1 MSSRKA
7 ADRIRSFGMS
17 GFLIDEE
24 LKEVE
29 RRLNIELGHGS
40 SDRVG
45 RVASDYYPQFEVA
58 VREEA
63 AKMSGHYEVFY
74 CLEISIR
81 KLVSETLADSFGVD
95 WWNGASVPQRIKDDV
110 RERVQKELDSGVTRR
125 SDDLLNYTTF
135 GELSVLITTNW
146 AHFEPIFNSRR
157 AVERIMSSLNLLRGP
172 IAHCCPISDDEIDRL
187 RLTVKDWFRTMA

>member
-17 GFLIDEE
+17 GFLINEE
-24 LKEVE
+24 LRDVE
-29 RRLNIELGHGS
+29 RRLNLELGHGS
-40 SDRVG
+40 SNRADED
-45 RVASDYYPQFEVA
+45 ASEYYPQFEGA

-63 AKMSGHYEVFY
+63 AKMSQHYEVFY

-81 KLVSETLADSFGVD
+81 KLVSETLADAFSAD
-95 WWNGASVPQRIKDDV
+95 WWNGTSVPQRIKDDV
-110 RERVQKELDSGVTRR
+110 RDRVQKELDSGVTRR

-146 AHFEPIFNSRR
+146 TLFEPIFNSRR

-172 IAHCCPISDDEIDRL
+172 IAHCCPISDDEVDRL

>member
-17 GFLIDEE
+17 GFLINEE
-24 LKEVE
+24 LREVE
-29 RRLNIELGHGS
+29 RRIGLDLGHGS
-40 SDRVG
+40 SNRTDEE
-45 RVASDYYPQFEVA
+45 ASEYYPQFEGA
-58 VREEA
+58 VRDEA
-63 AKMSGHYEVFY
+63 AKMSKHYEVFY

-81 KLVSETLADSFGVD
+81 KLVSETLADSFGAD
-95 WWNGASVPQRIKDDV
+95 WWNGTSVPQRIKDDV
-110 RERVQKELDSGVTRR
+110 KDRVQRELDSGVTRR

-135 GELSVLITTNW
+135 GELSVLITNNW
-146 AHFEPIFNSRR
+146 TLFEPIFNSRR

-172 IAHCCPISDDEIDRL
+172 IAHCCPISDDEVDRL

>member
-17 GFLIDEE
+17 GLLINEE
-24 LKEVE
+24 LREVE
-29 RRLNIELGHGS
+29 RRLNLELGHGS
-40 SDRVG
+40 SNRADEE
-45 RVASDYYPQFEVA
+45 ASEYYPQFEGA

-63 AKMSGHYEVFY
+63 AKMSKHYEVFY

-81 KLVSETLADSFGVD
+81 KLVSETLADSFGAD
-95 WWNGASVPQRIKDDV
+95 WWNGTSVPQRIKDDV
-110 RERVQKELDSGVTRR
+110 RDRVQKELDSGVTRR

-146 AHFEPIFNSRR
+146 TLFEPIFNSRR

-172 IAHCCPISDDEIDRL
+172 IAHCCPISDDEVDRL

>member
-17 GFLIDEE
+17 GFLINEE
-24 LKEVE
+24 LRDVE
-29 RRLNIELGHGS
+29 RRLNLELGHTPFNN
-40 SDRVG
+40 SDG
-45 RVASDYYPQFEVA
+45 DASEYYPQFEGS
-58 VREEA
+58 VRAEA
-63 AKMSGHYEVFY
+63 AKMSKHYEVFY

-81 KLVSETLADSFGVD
+81 KLVSETLAEAFGAD
-95 WWNGASVPQRIKDDV
+95 WWNGTAVPQRIKDDV
-110 RERVQKELDSGVTRR
+110 RDRVQKELDSGVTRR

-135 GELSVLITTNW
+135 GELSVLITNNW
-146 AHFEPIFNSRR
+146 TLFEPIFNSRR

-172 IAHCCPISDDEIDRL
+172 IAHCCPISDDEVDRL

>member
-1 MSSRKA
+1 
-7 ADRIRSFGMS
+7 MS
-17 GFLIDEE
+17 GFLINEE
-24 LKEVE
+24 LREVE
-29 RRLNIELGHGS
+29 RRLNLELGHAS
-40 SDRVG
+40 SNHPEG
-45 RVASDYYPQFEVA
+45 QASEYYPQFEGA

-63 AKMSGHYEVFY
+63 ARMSKHYEVFY

-81 KLVSETLADSFGVD
+81 KLVSETLTDAFGAD
-95 WWNGASVPQRIKDDV
+95 WWNSSSVPQRIQDDV
-110 RERVQKELDSGVTRR
+110 LGRVQKELDSGVTRR

-146 AHFEPIFNSRR
+146 VLFEPIFNSRR

-172 IAHCCPISDDEIDRL
+172 IAHCCPISDDEVDRL